1 MFSFTNENHS
11 DNLTALSCRDGL
23 KMKPFS
29 HPLHPLF
36 QQSNVGCETWW
47 NTVKK
52 LGTPLV
58 TVQTNNKTSCTFVW
72 RKPKHEER
80 CFVYIDVYS
89 QSPSIYQKWNRFSHI
104 AGTDVYFFEMELP
117 VAWAGSYVVVTAS
130 EEAPQTNCAAT
141 RRSWWQTQ
149 LKQNAQIDSL
159 SHQQF
164 YSGHLARYINHVQL
178 EKTKQLPTTLCPITK
193 TFQWSSLLCQQDY
206 LVDVFISGQAVQKT
220 LPLVIFLD
228 GQVWSRELS
237 ILSEIR
243 DLTDLK
249 KIHPAAYVFIHSL
262 NSQQRRQDYGCHD
275 VFSQA
280 LVSELLEILLEQY
293 SFISTMNITLCG
305 QSLGGLCALH
315 SALLFPKVFTSL
327 ILQSGSYWWSDFSNS
342 ALGRNHTGNFLELLN
357 LSHPLP
363 KTTQIYIST
372 GTYET
377 DMRDEAHQLYQQ
389 LQSFNQVSFRT
400 FSGGHDAVNWRA
412 DLLKALQKILS
423 L

>member
-1 MFSFTNENHS
+1 
-11 DNLTALSCRDGL
+11 
-23 KMKPFS
+23 MKPFS

-52 LGTPLV
+52 LGNPLV
-58 TVQTNNKTSCTFVW
+58 TVQTNNKTYCTFVW
-72 RKPKHEER
+72 RKPMHEEH

-104 AGTDVYFFEMELP
+104 AGTNVYFFEMELP
-117 VAWAGSYVVVTAS
+117 VAWVGSYVVVTAS

-149 LKQNAQIDSL
+149 LELNAQIDSL
-159 SHQQF
+159 SHHQF
-164 YSGHLARYINHVQL
+164 YSGHLARYINQVQL
-178 EKTKQLPTTLCPITK
+178 DKTKQLPTTLCPITK
-193 TFQWSSLLCQQDY
+193 TFQWSSVLCQQDY

-249 KIHPAAYVFIHSL
+249 KLRPAAYVFIHSL

-293 SFISTMNITLCG
+293 SFISTTNITLCG

-363 KTTQIYIST
+363 KTTQIYISA

-377 DMRDEAHQLYQQ
+377 DMRDDAHQLYQQ

>member
-1 MFSFTNENHS
+1 
-11 DNLTALSCRDGL
+11 
-23 KMKPFS
+23 MKPFS

-52 LGTPLV
+52 LGNPLV
-58 TVQTNNKTSCTFVW
+58 TVQTNHKTSCTFVW

-89 QSPSIYQKWNRFSHI
+89 QSPSIYQKWNRFSHV
-104 AGTDVYFFEMELP
+104 AGTDVYFFEIELP
-117 VAWAGSYVVVTAS
+117 VAWAGSYVVVTADG
-130 EEAPQTNCAAT
+130 EAPQTNCAAT

-159 SHQQF
+159 SHQQV
-164 YSGHLARYINHVQL
+164 YNGHLARYINQVQL

-193 TFQWSSLLCQQDY
+193 TFQWSSVLCQQDY
-206 LVDVFISGQAVQKT
+206 LVDVFISGQVIQKP

-249 KIHPAAYVFIHSL
+249 KIRPAAYVFIHSL

-280 LVSELLEILLEQY
+280 LVNELLEILLEQY
-293 SFISTMNITLCG
+293 SFISTTNITLCG

-342 ALGRNHTGNFLELLN
+342 ALGRNHTGNLLELLN

-363 KTTQIYIST
+363 KTTQIYISA
-372 GTYET
+372 GTHET
-377 DMRDEAHQLYQQ
+377 DMQDDAHQLYQQ

>member
-1 MFSFTNENHS
+1 
-11 DNLTALSCRDGL
+11 
-23 KMKPFS
+23 MKPFS

-52 LGTPLV
+52 LGNPLV
-58 TVQTNNKTSCTFVW
+58 TVQTNHKTSCTFVW

-89 QSPSIYQKWNRFSHI
+89 QSPSIYQKWNRFSHV
-104 AGTDVYFFEMELP
+104 AGTDVYFFEIELP
-117 VAWAGSYVVVTAS
+117 VAWAGSYVVVTADG
-130 EEAPQTNCAAT
+130 EAPQTNCAAT

-164 YSGHLARYINHVQL
+164 YNGHLARYINQVQL
-178 EKTKQLPTTLCPITK
+178 ENTKQLPTTLCPITK
-193 TFQWSSLLCQQDY
+193 TFQWSSVLCQQDY

-249 KIHPAAYVFIHSL
+249 KIRPAVYVFIHSL
-262 NSQQRRQDYGCHD
+262 NSQQRRQDFGCHD

-280 LVSELLEILLEQY
+280 LVNELLEIVLEQY
-293 SFISTMNITLCG
+293 SFISATNITLCG

-342 ALGRNHTGNFLELLN
+342 ALGRNHTGNLLELLN

-363 KTTQIYIST
+363 KTTQIYISA

-377 DMRDEAHQLYQQ
+377 DMRDDAHQLYQQ
-389 LQSFNQVSFRT
+389 LQSFNQVSFQT

>member
-1 MFSFTNENHS
+1 
-11 DNLTALSCRDGL
+11 
-23 KMKPFS
+23 MKPFS

-58 TVQTNNKTSCTFVW
+58 TVQTNNKTSCTFIW

-89 QSPSIYQKWNRFSHI
+89 QSLSIYQKWNRFSHI
-104 AGTDVYFFEMELP
+104 AGTDVYFFEMKLP

-149 LKQNAQIDSL
+149 LKLNAQIDSL

-164 YSGHLARYINHVQL
+164 YTGHLARYINQVQL

-193 TFQWSSLLCQQDY
+193 TFQWSSVLCQQDY

-249 KIHPAAYVFIHSL
+249 KLRPAAYVFIHSL

-293 SFISTMNITLCG
+293 SFISTTNITLCG

-327 ILQSGSYWWSDFSNS
+327 VLQSGPYWWSDFSNS

-363 KTTQIYIST
+363 KTTQIYISA

-377 DMRDEAHQLYQQ
+377 DMRDDAHQLYQQ

>member
-1 MFSFTNENHS
+1 
-11 DNLTALSCRDGL
+11 
-23 KMKPFS
+23 MKPFS

-52 LGTPLV
+52 LGNPLV
-58 TVQTNNKTSCTFVW
+58 TVQTNHKTSCTFVW

-80 CFVYIDVYS
+80 CFIYIDVYS
-89 QSPSIYQKWNRFSHI
+89 QSPSIYQKWNRFSHV
-104 AGTDVYFFEMELP
+104 AGTDVYFFEIELP
-117 VAWAGSYVVVTAS
+117 VAWAGSYVVVTADG
-130 EEAPQTNCAAT
+130 EAPQTNCAAT

-149 LKQNAQIDSL
+149 LKQNVQIDSL

-164 YSGHLARYINHVQL
+164 YSGHLARYINQVQL
-178 EKTKQLPTTLCPITK
+178 EKTKQLPTSLCPITK
-193 TFQWSSLLCQQDY
+193 TFQWSSVLCQQDY

-249 KIHPAAYVFIHSL
+249 KIRPAVYVFIHSL

-280 LVSELLEILLEQY
+280 LVNELLEILLEQY
-293 SFISTMNITLCG
+293 SFISATNITLCG

-342 ALGRNHTGNFLELLN
+342 ALGRNHTGNLLELLN

-363 KTTQIYIST
+363 KTTQIYISA

-377 DMRDEAHQLYQQ
+377 DMRDDAHQLYQQ
-389 LQSFNQVSFRT
+389 LQSFNQVSFQT

>member
-1 MFSFTNENHS
+1 
-11 DNLTALSCRDGL
+11 
-23 KMKPFS
+23 MKPFS

-149 LKQNAQIDSL
+149 LKLNAQIDSL

-164 YSGHLARYINHVQL
+164 YSGHLARYINQVQL

-193 TFQWSSLLCQQDY
+193 TFQWSSVLCQQDY

-249 KIHPAAYVFIHSL
+249 KLCPAAYVFIHSL

-293 SFISTMNITLCG
+293 SFISTTNITLCG

-363 KTTQIYIST
+363 KTTQIYISA
-372 GTYET
+372 GTCET
-377 DMRDEAHQLYQQ
+377 DMRDGAHQLYQQ
-389 LQSFNQVSFRT
+389 LQSFNQVSFHT
-400 FSGGHDAVNWRA
+400 FLGGHDAVNWRA

>member
-1 MFSFTNENHS
+1 
-11 DNLTALSCRDGL
+11 
-23 KMKPFS
+23 MKPFS

-104 AGTDVYFFEMELP
+104 AGTDVYFFEIELP

-164 YSGHLARYINHVQL
+164 YSGHLARYINQVQL

-193 TFQWSSLLCQQDY
+193 TFQWSSVLCQQDY

-249 KIHPAAYVFIHSL
+249 KLHPAAYVFIHSL

-280 LVSELLEILLEQY
+280 LVNELLEILLEQY
-293 SFISTMNITLCG
+293 SFISTTNITLCG

-327 ILQSGSYWWSDFSNS
+327 IVQSGSYWWSDFSNS

-357 LSHPLP
+357 SSHPLP
-363 KTTQIYIST
+363 KTTQIYISA

-377 DMRDEAHQLYQQ
+377 DMRDDAHQLYQQ

>member
-1 MFSFTNENHS
+1 
-11 DNLTALSCRDGL
+11 
-23 KMKPFS
+23 MKPFS

-52 LGTPLV
+52 LGNPLV
-58 TVQTNNKTSCTFVW
+58 TVQTNNKTYCTFVW
-72 RKPKHEER
+72 RKPMHEEH

-104 AGTDVYFFEMELP
+104 AGTNVYFFEMELP

-149 LKQNAQIDSL
+149 LELNAQIDSL
-159 SHQQF
+159 SHHQF
-164 YSGHLARYINHVQL
+164 YSGHLARYINQVQL

-193 TFQWSSLLCQQDY
+193 TFQWSSVLCQQDY

-249 KIHPAAYVFIHSL
+249 KLRPAAYVFIHSL

-293 SFISTMNITLCG
+293 SFISTTNITLCG

-327 ILQSGSYWWSDFSNS
+327 VLQSGSYWWSDFSNS

-363 KTTQIYIST
+363 KTTQIYISA

-377 DMRDEAHQLYQQ
+377 DMRDDAHQLYQQ

>member
-1 MFSFTNENHS
+1 
-11 DNLTALSCRDGL
+11 
-23 KMKPFS
+23 MKPFS

-89 QSPSIYQKWNRFSHI
+89 QSPSIYKKWNRFSHI
-104 AGTDVYFFEMELP
+104 AGTDVYFFEIELP

-141 RRSWWQTQ
+141 RRSWWQNQ
-149 LKQNAQIDSL
+149 LKQNAQIDLL
-159 SHQQF
+159 SQHQF
-164 YSGHLARYINHVQL
+164 YSGHLARYLNQVQL

-206 LVDVFISGQAVQKT
+206 LVDVFISGQVIQKP

-249 KIHPAAYVFIHSL
+249 KLRPAAYVFIHSL

-280 LVSELLEILLEQY
+280 LINELLEILLEQY
-293 SFISTMNITLCG
+293 SFISTTNITLCG

-327 ILQSGSYWWSDFSNS
+327 ILQSGSYWWSDFCNS
-342 ALGRNHTGNFLELLN
+342 ALGRNHTGNLLELLN

-363 KTTQIYIST
+363 KTTQIYISA
-372 GTYET
+372 GTCET
-377 DMRDEAHQLYQQ
+377 DMRDDAHQLYQQ

>member
-1 MFSFTNENHS
+1 
-11 DNLTALSCRDGL
+11 
-23 KMKPFS
+23 MKPFS

-36 QQSNVGCETWW
+36 QQSNVGSETWW

-52 LGTPLV
+52 LGNPLV
-58 TVQTNNKTSCTFVW
+58 TVQTNHKTSCTFVW

-104 AGTDVYFFEMELP
+104 AGTDVYFFEVELP
-117 VAWAGSYVVVTAS
+117 VAWAGSYVLVTAG
-130 EEAPQTNCAAT
+130 EEAPQTSCAAT

-164 YSGHLARYINHVQL
+164 YRGHLARYINQVQL

-193 TFQWSSLLCQQDY
+193 TFQWSSVLCQQDY
-206 LVDVFISGQAVQKT
+206 LVDVFISGQVIQKP

-249 KIHPAAYVFIHSL
+249 KLRPAAYVFIHSL

-280 LVSELLEILLEQY
+280 LVNELLEILLEQY
-293 SFISTMNITLCG
+293 SFISTTNITLCG

-342 ALGRNHTGNFLELLN
+342 ALGRNHTGNLLELLN

-363 KTTQIYIST
+363 KTTQIYISA

-377 DMRDEAHQLYQQ
+377 DMRDDAHQLYQQ
-389 LQSFNQVSFRT
+389 LQSFNQVSFQT

>member
-1 MFSFTNENHS
+1 MDSI
-11 DNLTALSCRDGL
+11 
-23 KMKPFS
+23 MKPFS
-29 HPLHPLF
+29 MPLHPLF
-36 QQSNVGCETWW
+36 QQLNVGCETWW

-52 LGTPLV
+52 LGNPLV
-58 TVQTNNKTSCTFVW
+58 SVQTKSKTSCTFVW
-72 RKPKHEER
+72 RKPQHEEC
-80 CFVYIDVYS
+80 CFIYIDVYS

-104 AGTDVYFFEMELP
+104 AGTDVYFFEIELP
-117 VAWAGSYVVVTAS
+117 VAWNGSYVVVTAS

-164 YSGHLARYINHVQL
+164 YSGHLARYINQVQL
-178 EKTKQLPTTLCPITK
+178 EKTKQLLATPCSITK
-193 TFQWSSLLCQQDY
+193 TFQWSSVLCEQDY
-206 LVDVFISGQAVQKT
+206 LVDIFISGQVVPKP

-249 KIHPAAYVFIHSL
+249 KLCPAAYVFIHSL

-280 LVSELLEILLEQY
+280 LVNELLEILLEQY
-293 SFISTMNITLCG
+293 SFISTTNITLCG

-327 ILQSGSYWWSDFSNS
+327 IAQSGSYWWSDFSNS

-357 LSHPLP
+357 SSHPLP
-363 KTTQIYIST
+363 KTTQIYISV

-377 DMRDEAHQLYQQ
+377 DMRDDANQLYQQ

>member
-1 MFSFTNENHS
+1 
-11 DNLTALSCRDGL
+11 
-23 KMKPFS
+23 MKPFS

-52 LGTPLV
+52 LGNPLV
-58 TVQTNNKTSCTFVW
+58 TVQTNHKTSCTFVW

-117 VAWAGSYVVVTAS
+117 LAWAGSYVLVTAG
-130 EEAPQTNCAAT
+130 EEAPQTSCAAT
-141 RRSWWQTQ
+141 RCSWWQTQ

-164 YSGHLARYINHVQL
+164 YSGHLARYINQVQL
-178 EKTKQLPTTLCPITK
+178 EKTKHLATSLCPITK
-193 TFQWSSLLCQQDY
+193 TFQWSSVLCQQDY

-249 KIHPAAYVFIHSL
+249 KIRPAAYVFIHSL

-280 LVSELLEILLEQY
+280 LVNELLEILLEQY
-293 SFISTMNITLCG
+293 SFISATNITLCG

-327 ILQSGSYWWSDFSNS
+327 VLQSGSYWWSDFSNS
-342 ALGRNHTGNFLELLN
+342 ALGRNHTGNLLELLN

-363 KTTQIYIST
+363 KTTQIYISA

-377 DMRDEAHQLYQQ
+377 DMRDDAHQLYQQ
-389 LQSFNQVSFRT
+389 LQSFNQVSFQT

>member
-1 MFSFTNENHS
+1 
-11 DNLTALSCRDGL
+11 
-23 KMKPFS
+23 MKPFS

-52 LGTPLV
+52 LGNPLV
-58 TVQTNNKTSCTFVW
+58 IVQTNNKTSCTFVW

-89 QSPSIYQKWNRFSHI
+89 QSPSIYQKWNRFSHV
-104 AGTDVYFFEMELP
+104 AGTDVYFFEIELP
-117 VAWAGSYVVVTAS
+117 VAWAGSYVVVTADG
-130 EEAPQTNCAAT
+130 EAPQTNCAAT

-149 LKQNAQIDSL
+149 LKQNVQIDSL

-164 YSGHLARYINHVQL
+164 YSGHLARYINQVQL
-178 EKTKQLPTTLCPITK
+178 EKTKQLPTSLCPITK
-193 TFQWSSLLCQQDY
+193 TFQWSSVLCQQDY

-249 KIHPAAYVFIHSL
+249 KIRPAVYVFIHSL

-280 LVSELLEILLEQY
+280 LVNELLEILLEQY
-293 SFISTMNITLCG
+293 SFISATNITLCG

-315 SALLFPKVFTSL
+315 SALLFPKFFTSL

-342 ALGRNHTGNFLELLN
+342 ALGRNHTGNLLELLN

-363 KTTQIYIST
+363 KTTQIYISA

-377 DMRDEAHQLYQQ
+377 DMRDDAHQLYQQ
-389 LQSFNQVSFRT
+389 LQSFNQVSFQT

>member
-1 MFSFTNENHS
+1 
-11 DNLTALSCRDGL
+11 
-23 KMKPFS
+23 MKPFS

-104 AGTDVYFFEMELP
+104 AGTDVYFFEIELP

-149 LKQNAQIDSL
+149 LKLNAQIDSL

-164 YSGHLARYINHVQL
+164 YSGHLARYINQVQL

-193 TFQWSSLLCQQDY
+193 TFQWSSVLCQQDY

-228 GQVWSRELS
+228 GQIWSRELS
-237 ILSEIR
+237 ILP
-243 DLTDLK
+243 DLQHLTDLK
-249 KIHPAAYVFIHSL
+249 KIRPAAYIFIHSL

-280 LVSELLEILLEQY
+280 LVNELLEILLEQY
-293 SFISTMNITLCG
+293 SFISTTNITLCG

-327 ILQSGSYWWSDFSNS
+327 IVQSGSYWWSDFSNS

-357 LSHPLP
+357 SSHPLP
-363 KTTQIYIST
+363 KTTQIYISA

-377 DMRDEAHQLYQQ
+377 DMRDDAHQLYQQ

>member
-1 MFSFTNENHS
+1 
-11 DNLTALSCRDGL
+11 
-23 KMKPFS
+23 MKPFS

-58 TVQTNNKTSCTFVW
+58 TVQTNNKTSCTFIW
-72 RKPKHEER
+72 RKPKHEGR

-104 AGTDVYFFEMELP
+104 AGTDVYFFEIELP

-130 EEAPQTNCAAT
+130 EEAPQKNCAAT

-164 YSGHLARYINHVQL
+164 YSGHLARYINQVQL

-193 TFQWSSLLCQQDY
+193 TFQWSSVLCQQDY

-243 DLTDLK
+243 DLTNLK
-249 KIHPAAYVFIHSL
+249 KIRPAAYVFIHSL

-280 LVSELLEILLEQY
+280 LVNELLEILLEQY

-363 KTTQIYIST
+363 KTTQIYISA

-377 DMRDEAHQLYQQ
+377 DMRDDAHQLYQQ

>member
-1 MFSFTNENHS
+1 
-11 DNLTALSCRDGL
+11 
-23 KMKPFS
+23 MKPFS

-52 LGTPLV
+52 LGNPLV
-58 TVQTNNKTSCTFVW
+58 TVQTNHKSSCTFIW

-104 AGTDVYFFEMELP
+104 AGTDVHFFEIELP

-178 EKTKQLPTTLCPITK
+178 EKTEQLPTTLCPITK
-193 TFQWSSLLCQQDY
+193 TFQWSSVLCQQDY

-249 KIHPAAYVFIHSL
+249 KLRPAAYVFIHSL

-293 SFISTMNITLCG
+293 SFISTTNITLCG

-363 KTTQIYIST
+363 KTTQIYISA

-377 DMRDEAHQLYQQ
+377 DMRDDAHQLYQQ

>member
-1 MFSFTNENHS
+1 
-11 DNLTALSCRDGL
+11 
-23 KMKPFS
+23 MKPFS

-58 TVQTNNKTSCTFVW
+58 TVQTNNKTSCTFIW
-72 RKPKHEER
+72 RKPKHEGR

-104 AGTDVYFFEMELP
+104 AGTDVYFFEIELP

-149 LKQNAQIDSL
+149 LKLNAQIDSL
-159 SHQQF
+159 SHHQF
-164 YSGHLARYINHVQL
+164 YSGHLARYINQVQL

-193 TFQWSSLLCQQDY
+193 TFQWSSVLCQQDY

-249 KIHPAAYVFIHSL
+249 KLHPAAYVFIHSL

-280 LVSELLEILLEQY
+280 LINELLEILLEQY
-293 SFISTMNITLCG
+293 SFISTTNITLCG

-327 ILQSGSYWWSDFSNS
+327 IVQSGSYWWSDFSNS

-363 KTTQIYIST
+363 KTTQIYISA

-377 DMRDEAHQLYQQ
+377 DMRDDAHQLYQQ
-389 LQSFNQVSFRT
+389 LQSFNQVNFRT

>member
-1 MFSFTNENHS
+1 
-11 DNLTALSCRDGL
+11 
-23 KMKPFS
+23 MKPFS

-104 AGTDVYFFEMELP
+104 AGTDVYFFEIELP
-117 VAWAGSYVVVTAS
+117 VSWAGSYVVVAAS

-149 LKQNAQIDSL
+149 LKLNAQIDSL

-164 YSGHLARYINHVQL
+164 YSGHLARYINQVQL
-178 EKTKQLPTTLCPITK
+178 QKTKQLPTTLCPITK
-193 TFQWSSLLCQQDY
+193 TFQWSSVLCQQDY

-249 KIHPAAYVFIHSL
+249 KLRPAAYVFIHSL

-293 SFISTMNITLCG
+293 SFISTTNITLCG

-327 ILQSGSYWWSDFSNS
+327 VLQSGSYWWSDFCNS

-363 KTTQIYIST
+363 KTTQIYISA

-377 DMRDEAHQLYQQ
+377 DMRDDAHQLYQQ

>member
-1 MFSFTNENHS
+1 
-11 DNLTALSCRDGL
+11 
-23 KMKPFS
+23 MKPFS

-363 KTTQIYIST
+363 KTAQIYIST

-377 DMRDEAHQLYQQ
+377 DMRDDAHQLYQQ

>member
-1 MFSFTNENHS
+1 
-11 DNLTALSCRDGL
+11 
-23 KMKPFS
+23 MKPFS

-52 LGTPLV
+52 LGNPLV

-72 RKPKHEER
+72 RKPKHEEC

-104 AGTDVYFFEMELP
+104 AGTDVYFFEIELP

-149 LKQNAQIDSL
+149 LKHNAQIDSL

-164 YSGHLARYINHVQL
+164 YSGHLARYINQVQL
-178 EKTKQLPTTLCPITK
+178 EKTKQLPTTFCPITK
-193 TFQWSSLLCQQDY
+193 TFQWSSVLCQQDY

-228 GQVWSRELS
+228 GQIWSRELS
-237 ILSEIR
+237 IFPEIQH
-243 DLTDLK
+243 LTDSN
-249 KIHPAAYVFIHSL
+249 KIRPAVYVFVHSL

-275 VFSQA
+275 AFSQA
-280 LVSELLEILLEQY
+280 LVHELIETLLEEY
-293 SFISTMNITLCG
+293 SYISKTDITLCG

-363 KTTQIYIST
+363 KTTQIYISA

-377 DMRDEAHQLYQQ
+377 DMRDDAHQLYQQ

>member
-1 MFSFTNENHS
+1 
-11 DNLTALSCRDGL
+11 
-23 KMKPFS
+23 MKPFS

-36 QQSNVGCETWW
+36 QQSNVGCEIWW

-52 LGTPLV
+52 LGAPLV

-80 CFVYIDVYS
+80 YFVYIDVYS

-104 AGTDVYFFEMELP
+104 AGTDVYFFEIQLP

-164 YSGHLARYINHVQL
+164 YSGHLARYINQVQL

-193 TFQWSSLLCQQDY
+193 TFQWSSVLCQQDY

-249 KIHPAAYVFIHSL
+249 KIRPAAYVFIHSL

-280 LVSELLEILLEQY
+280 LISELLEILLEQY
-293 SFISTMNITLCG
+293 SFISTTNITLCG

-363 KTTQIYIST
+363 KTTQIYISA
-372 GTYET
+372 GMYET
-377 DMRDEAHQLYQQ
+377 DMRDDAHQLYQQ

-412 DLLKALQKILS
+412 DLLKALQKFFHYNHLFHQG
-423 L
+423 

>member
-1 MFSFTNENHS
+1 
-11 DNLTALSCRDGL
+11 
-23 KMKPFS
+23 MKPFS

-104 AGTDVYFFEMELP
+104 AGTDVYFFELELP
-117 VAWAGSYVVVTAS
+117 LAWAGSYVVVTAS
-130 EEAPQTNCAAT
+130 EEAPETDCAAI
-141 RRSWWQTQ
+141 RRLWWQTQ
-149 LKQNAQIDSL
+149 LKQSAQIDPFN
-159 SHQQF
+159 HHRF
-164 YSGHLARYINHVQL
+164 YTGHLARYINQIQL
-178 EKTKQLPTTLCPITK
+178 ENTKAFIDDCPITK
-193 TFQWSSLLCQQDY
+193 TFQWSSRLCQQDY
-206 LVDVFISGQAVQKT
+206 LVDIFISHQATQED
-220 LPLVIFLD
+220 LPLVILLD
-228 GQVWSRELS
+228 GQIWSRELS
-237 ILSEIR
+237 ILPEIQH
-243 DLTDLK
+243 LTDSN
-249 KIHPAAYVFIHSL
+249 KIRPAVYVFVHSL
-262 NSQQRRQDYGCHD
+262 NSQQRQQDYGCHD
-275 VFSQA
+275 AFSRA
-280 LVSELLEILLEQY
+280 LVDELIEILLKEY
-293 SFISTMNITLCG
+293 SFISKTEITLCG

-315 SALLFPKVFTSL
+315 SALLFPTIFTSL

-342 ALGRNHTGNFLELLN
+342 TLGKKHKGNILELLQN
-357 LSHPLP
+357 RSHPLS
-363 KTTQIYIST
+363 KTTQIYISA

-377 DMRDEAHQLYQQ
+377 DMRDDALQLYQQ
-389 LQSFNQVSFRT
+389 LQSFNQVSFHS
-400 FSGGHDAVNWRA
+400 FSGGHDAVNWRT

>member
-1 MFSFTNENHS
+1 
-11 DNLTALSCRDGL
+11 
-23 KMKPFS
+23 MKPFS

-104 AGTDVYFFEMELP
+104 AGTDVYFFEIELP

-193 TFQWSSLLCQQDY
+193 TFQWSSVLCQQDY

-243 DLTDLK
+243 DLTNLK
-249 KIHPAAYVFIHSL
+249 KIRPAAYVFIHSL

-280 LVSELLEILLEQY
+280 LVNELLEILLEQY
-293 SFISTMNITLCG
+293 SFISTTNITLCG

-363 KTTQIYIST
+363 KTTQIYISA

-377 DMRDEAHQLYQQ
+377 DMRDDAHQLYQQ

>member
-1 MFSFTNENHS
+1 
-11 DNLTALSCRDGL
+11 
-23 KMKPFS
+23 MKPFS

-58 TVQTNNKTSCTFVW
+58 TVQTNNKSSCTFIW

-104 AGTDVYFFEMELP
+104 AGTDVYFFEIELP

-130 EEAPQTNCAAT
+130 EEAPQTNCSAT

-159 SHQQF
+159 GHQQF
-164 YSGHLARYINHVQL
+164 YSGHLARYINQVQL

-193 TFQWSSLLCQQDY
+193 TFQWSSVLCQQDY

-249 KIHPAAYVFIHSL
+249 KLRPAAYVFIHSL

-280 LVSELLEILLEQY
+280 LVNELLEILLEQY
-293 SFISTMNITLCG
+293 SFISTTNITLCG

-342 ALGRNHTGNFLELLN
+342 ALGRNHKGSLLELLN

-363 KTTQIYIST
+363 KTTQIYISA

-377 DMRDEAHQLYQQ
+377 DMRDDAHQLYQQ

>member
-1 MFSFTNENHS
+1 MDSI
-11 DNLTALSCRDGL
+11 
-23 KMKPFS
+23 MKPFS
-29 HPLHPLF
+29 MPLHPLF

-52 LGTPLV
+52 LGNPLV
-58 TVQTNNKTSCTFVW
+58 TVQTKNKTSCTFVW
-72 RKPKHEER
+72 RKPQHEEC

-141 RRSWWQTQ
+141 RRSWWQIQ
-149 LKQNAQIDSL
+149 LKQNAQIDPL

-164 YSGHLARYINHVQL
+164 YSGHLARYINQVQL
-178 EKTKQLPTTLCPITK
+178 EKTKQLLATPCSITK
-193 TFQWSSLLCQQDY
+193 TFQWSSVLCEQDY
-206 LVDVFISGQAVQKT
+206 LVDIFISGQVVPKP

-243 DLTDLK
+243 DLTNLK
-249 KIHPAAYVFIHSL
+249 KLRPAAYVFIHSL
-262 NSQQRRQDYGCHD
+262 NSQQRIKDYGCHD
-275 VFSQA
+275 GFSLA
-280 LVSELLEILLEQY
+280 LVNELLEILLEQY
-293 SFISTMNITLCG
+293 SFISTINITLCG

-327 ILQSGSYWWSDFSNS
+327 VLQSGSYWWSDFSNS
-342 ALGRNHTGNFLELLN
+342 ALGRNHAGNLLELLN

-363 KTTQIYIST
+363 KTTQIYISA

-377 DMRDEAHQLYQQ
+377 DMRDDAHQLYQQ
-389 LQSFNQVSFRT
+389 LQSFNQVSFQT

>member
-1 MFSFTNENHS
+1 
-11 DNLTALSCRDGL
+11 
-23 KMKPFS
+23 MKPFS

-159 SHQQF
+159 SHQQV
-164 YSGHLARYINHVQL
+164 YNGHLARYINQVQL

-193 TFQWSSLLCQQDY
+193 TFQWSSVLCQQDY
-206 LVDVFISGQAVQKT
+206 LVDVFISSQAVQKT

-243 DLTDLK
+243 DLTNLK
-249 KIHPAAYVFIHSL
+249 KIRPAAYVFIHSL

-275 VFSQA
+275 AFSQA
-280 LVSELLEILLEQY
+280 LVNELLEILLEQY
-293 SFISTMNITLCG
+293 SFISTTNITLCG

-363 KTTQIYIST
+363 KTTQIYISA

-377 DMRDEAHQLYQQ
+377 DMRDDAHQLYQQ
-389 LQSFNQVSFRT
+389 LQSFNQVSFQT

>member
-1 MFSFTNENHS
+1 
-11 DNLTALSCRDGL
+11 
-23 KMKPFS
+23 MKPFS

-52 LGTPLV
+52 LGNPLV

-104 AGTDVYFFEMELP
+104 AGTDVYFFEIELP
-117 VAWAGSYVVVTAS
+117 VVWTGSYVVVTAS

-164 YSGHLARYINHVQL
+164 YTGHLARYINQVQL

-193 TFQWSSLLCQQDY
+193 TFQWSSVLCQQDY

-249 KIHPAAYVFIHSL
+249 KLRPAAYVFIHSL

-280 LVSELLEILLEQY
+280 LVNELLEILLEQY
-293 SFISTMNITLCG
+293 SFISTTNITLCG

-327 ILQSGSYWWSDFSNS
+327 ILQSGSYWWSDFSNC

-363 KTTQIYIST
+363 KTTQIYISA

-377 DMRDEAHQLYQQ
+377 DMRDDAHQLYQQ